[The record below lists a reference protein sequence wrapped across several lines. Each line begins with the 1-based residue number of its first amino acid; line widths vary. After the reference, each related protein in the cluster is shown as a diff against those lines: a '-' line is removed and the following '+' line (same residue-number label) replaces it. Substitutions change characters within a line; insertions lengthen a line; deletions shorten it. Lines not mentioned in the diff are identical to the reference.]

1 MYLPIPIELA
11 ACHTARPKPLL
22 TCTDSGVD
30 ARSGLVQGP
39 AGAVTEG
46 SKAIGCSLAKIGH
59 ALGHVMANVLTPV
72 IAGYATDNRA
82 KEESKHSS
90 PPF

>member
-1 MYLPIPIELA
+1 VYLPPIGLA
-11 ACHTARPKPLL
+11 ACLTGRPKPLL
-22 TCTDSGVD
+22 TRTHSGVN

-46 SKAIGCSLAKIGH
+46 SKAIGCSRAKIGQ

-72 IAGYATDNRA
+72 IAGYATGNSA
-82 KEESKHSS
+82 KEES
-90 PPF
+90 

>member
-1 MYLPIPIELA
+1 VYLPIPFGLA
-11 ACHTARPKPLL
+11 ACRTARPKPLL
-22 TCTDSGVD
+22 TRTDSGVD

-46 SKAIGCSLAKIGH
+46 SKAIGSSLAKIGQ

-72 IAGYATDNRA
+72 IAGYATNNHA
-82 KEESKHSS
+82 KEEAKHSS
-90 PPF
+90 PCH